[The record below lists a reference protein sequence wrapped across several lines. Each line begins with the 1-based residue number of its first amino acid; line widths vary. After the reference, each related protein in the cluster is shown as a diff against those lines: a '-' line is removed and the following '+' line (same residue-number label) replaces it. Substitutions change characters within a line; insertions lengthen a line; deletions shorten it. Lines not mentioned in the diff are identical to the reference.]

1 MSIQEAIKSLSEVDF
16 NNLEL
21 ENAGTWPITVKVISW
36 LICFVAVVVLGY
48 FYIISD
54 METKLVNAEKK
65 EQTLKAMFSARAH
78 EAANLQA
85 YREQMSEIEQT
96 FGALLSQLP
105 KDAEVPGL
113 LEDITRVGILNG
125 LEFNKIELQPET
137 AAEFYILQPI
147 KIEATGSYH
156 DFGTFV
162 SGVAGLPRI
171 VKLKDFTITPVNDSG
186 GLLMK
191 VVAETY
197 RYKD

>member
-36 LICFVAVVVLGY
+36 LICFVTVVVLGY

-186 GLLMK
+186 GLLLK